1 MPLITSPEKQRQV
14 DLLIYKTNHR
24 AASST
29 QRNHVS
35 ENKKREREE
44 EKKKTKVKNHFDET
58 RK

>member
-1 MPLITSPEKQRQV
+1 MPLITSPGKQRQV

-35 ENKKREREE
+35 ENKKEREE